1 MEGANDHLRIA
12 LGTMAIALVGLAA
25 ACSAPTAPSGA
36 RLVADGGP
44 NKGVAP
50 PKDAPKAIP
59 KKASVRHDVSSNDRH
74 FAKALTGHTN
84 RQFVGDLDAIKKRNV
99 LRVLTRNNSTS
110 YFLHRG
116 VEAGFHYELAK
127 MFADE
132 LGVRLEMVVPKASR
146 DLIPWLLEGRGDIV
160 LAAIG
165 DDAPRIDRVAT
176 TRPYLTSP
184 LVVVT
189 RKGHEPKVDSLQTLQ
204 QVTTLVQ
211 PSSSTL
217 ARLRQVSK
225 EQGLKFD
232 LRAVRETVEAED
244 LLDFVADGRA
254 DAAVVV
260 ERIASAELLVRDDLE
275 ISATLDVEP
284 IRSVVAVRKEDEKL
298 FAATDSFLRRNVRG
312 TLFNIFY
319 KRFHENKRRTK
330 RFHNEEVRAD
340 KDGAISPYDTEFQ
353 LAAKTAGVDWRL
365 LAAQAYQESRF
376 NPKAKSEWG
385 AVGLMQMLPSTAREM
400 GVNDPWDP
408 GQSIIGGAAYLGKM
422 VKRFKSDDVQ
432 LKDAVRFALAAYN
445 CGMGHVDDARRLA
458 KKRGLNPNR
467 WFDNVAK
474 AMLLLEKP
482 RFYRHARYGYARG
495 SEPFRYVSEIQTRYD
510 NYVALT
516 EKKGPAPDAL
526 QAPAG
531 DSAEGAAAPPPPLPT
546 PAGSTT
552 TATVN

>member
-1 MEGANDHLRIA
+1 M
-12 LGTMAIALVGLAA
+12 
-25 ACSAPTAPSGA
+25 
-36 RLVADGGP
+36 VADAGP
-44 NKGVAP
+44 QKAVAP

-59 KKASVRHDVSSNDRH
+59 KKVSVRHDVSPSDRH

-84 RQFVGDLDAIKKRNV
+84 RQFLGDLDAIKKRNV

-160 LAAIG
+160 LAALG
-165 DDAPRIDRVAT
+165 DDAPRIDRVAA

-189 RKGHEPKVDSLQTLQ
+189 RKGHAPPVDSLERLQ
-204 QVTTLVQ
+204 GVTTLVQ
-211 PSSSTL
+211 PSSSAL
-217 ARLRQVSK
+217 ARLRQASK
-225 EQGLKFD
+225 ERDLNFD

-244 LLDFVADGRA
+244 LLDFVADGRG

-260 ERIASAELLVRDDLE
+260 ERIARAELLVRDDLE
-275 ISATLDVEP
+275 ITATLDLEP
-284 IRSVVAVRKEDEKL
+284 VRSVVAVRKEDEKL
-298 FAATDSFLRRNVRG
+298 FAATESFLRRNVRG

-319 KRFHENKRRTK
+319 KRFHENKGRTK

-340 KDGAISPYDTEFQ
+340 KDGAISPWDTEFQ

-400 GVNDPWDP
+400 GVSDPWDP

-422 VKRFKSDDVQ
+422 VKRFEGDDVK

-495 SEPFRYVSEIQTRYD
+495 SEPVRYVSEIQTRYD

-516 EKKGPAPDAL
+516 DKKGPAPDAL
-526 QAPAG
+526 QTPG
-531 DSAEGAAAPPPPLPT
+531 DGDGAASPPPAAPT
-546 PAGSTT
+546 PPAEAGSTT
-552 TATVN
+552 AANVN